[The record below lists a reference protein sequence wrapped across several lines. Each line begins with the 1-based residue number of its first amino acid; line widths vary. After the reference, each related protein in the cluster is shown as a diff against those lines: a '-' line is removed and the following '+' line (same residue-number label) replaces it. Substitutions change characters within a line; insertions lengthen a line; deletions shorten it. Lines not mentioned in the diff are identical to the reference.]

1 MVDSAKSRRLAKLK
15 DIQAARRL
23 DAETALS
30 TDHESSRT
38 GLTSNTSSSELF
50 TDDAACLLEPEV
62 TEGPYY
68 VAGELIRSDIREDQP
83 GIDLYVDLQLIDVNT
98 CLPVSSFGCK
108 DERELGRYFEH
119 WHYFPSRS
127 ITVAVLQPTL
137 PPKTTTTSE

>member
-1 MVDSAKSRRLAKLK
+1 MIPTVLPYPSAKSRRLAKLK

-62 TEGPYY
+62 TEGPLESSS
-68 VAGELIRSDIREDQP
+68 VQIFARINQALILLCRT
-83 GIDLYVDLQLIDVNT
+83 Y
-98 CLPVSSFGCK
+98 
-108 DERELGRYFEH
+108 
-119 WHYFPSRS
+119 
-127 ITVAVLQPTL
+127 
-137 PPKTTTTSE
+137 